1 MPTTWRTRTEL
12 DSRDTRTNWLW
23 FQPSRIPTLVD
34 RVRSVEYIGIACACN
49 SLYMHQSGEETGP
62 SSEGLLYHKSHI
74 SKHALVVKEL
84 M

>member
-1 MPTTWRTRTEL
+1 MPTIWQTRTKL
-12 DSRDTRTNWLW
+12 DFRDTRKNWLW

-49 SLYMHQSGEETGP
+49 SLYMHQSEEETGP

-74 SKHALVVKEL
+74 SKHALAVKEL